1 MKRFIQ
7 TAFLSATL
15 LFTLTGCTATTEST
29 EVGVRTVKAGIGGRG
44 VSDEIYPQGG
54 TYFFFRPLSDFN
66 VYDVGLQNLEMFR
79 ESGEGARAGN
89 DSVSFKTIDGND
101 ISVNVT
107 IAWSIDPSRAA
118 YVRQF
123 IGGSTAEVQD
133 KFVRPVTRTMVRD
146 VLNQMTSEE
155 YYQADRR
162 FQMAEEA
169 KARLN
174 NVMAPE
180 GVVIEQVLLGE
191 HRFNPTYEQIIKDKK
206 VAEQEAAR
214 LSSETDAAGEEMKR
228 DLEKAKGIVNQSIEK
243 ARGSAEQRQLE
254 SDGLLYERQ
263 RQADAI
269 LTEATARAEALTA
282 KAKAL
287 AGSGGENMV
296 KLEIA
301 RALKGKRI
309 VFVPAGGGADLRTT
323 DINELLGTYAATKK

>member
-1 MKRFIQ
+1 
-7 TAFLSATL
+7 
-15 LFTLTGCTATTEST
+15 
-29 EVGVRTVKAGIGGRG
+29 
-44 VSDEIYPQGG
+44 
-54 TYFFFRPLSDFN
+54 
-66 VYDVGLQNLEMFR
+66 
-79 ESGEGARAGN
+79 
-89 DSVSFKTIDGND
+89 
-101 ISVNVT
+101 
-107 IAWSIDPSRAA
+107 
-118 YVRQF
+118 
-123 IGGSTAEVQD
+123 
-133 KFVRPVTRTMVRD
+133 
-146 VLNQMTSEE
+146 
-155 YYQADRR
+155 
-162 FQMAEEA
+162 
-169 KARLN
+169 
-174 NVMAPE
+174 
-180 GVVIEQVLLGE
+180 
-191 HRFNPTYEQIIKDKK
+191 
-206 VAEQEAAR
+206 
-214 LSSETDAAGEEMKR
+214 MKR